1 MDDCV
6 YNVEEYII
14 KPFPPRPA
22 KTHHPFVILLCLI
35 PDDFSHQWRG
45 SRRERVNWAYLPIS
59 LP

>member
-35 PDDFSHQWRG
+35 PDDFTRQEKGH
-45 SRRERVNWAYLPIS
+45 
-59 LP
+59 